1 MSRSLREKH
10 WPAHPALGASI
21 SLRVPFQDADPTGV
35 AWHGNYFRY
44 YDAARVELLRRLQFG
59 YRDMSALG
67 QIWPIVDTRARY
79 LRAIPFGSSID
90 VQVQLVE
97 WEFRLRMYYEIK
109 DAQGTLMNEAYTVQ
123 VPVDAKTD
131 RLIIGTPES
140 LQIRIA
146 ELLET

>member
-10 WPAHPALGASI
+10 WPAHPALAASI
-21 SLRVPFQDADPTGV
+21 SLKVPFQDADPTGV

-67 QIWPIVDTRARY
+67 QIWPVVDTRARY
-79 LRAIPFGSSID
+79 LRAIPFGSTID

-97 WEFRLRMYYEIK
+97 WEFRLRMYYQIK
-109 DAQGTLMNEAYTVQ
+109 NAQGTLMNEAYTVQ

-140 LQIRIA
+140 LQTRIA

>member
-10 WPAHPALGASI
+10 WPTHPALSASI
-21 SLRVPFQDADPTGV
+21 CLYVPFQDADPTGV

-44 YDAARVELLRRLQFG
+44 YDAARVELLQRLEFG

-79 LRAIPFGSSID
+79 LRAIPFGSKIE

-97 WEFRLRMYYEIK
+97 WEFRLRMFYQITDE
-109 DAQGTLMNEAYTVQ
+109 QGTLMNEAYTLQ

-131 RLIIGTPES
+131 RLIIGAPES
-140 LQIRIA
+140 LQARVA
-146 ELLET
+146 ELLAS